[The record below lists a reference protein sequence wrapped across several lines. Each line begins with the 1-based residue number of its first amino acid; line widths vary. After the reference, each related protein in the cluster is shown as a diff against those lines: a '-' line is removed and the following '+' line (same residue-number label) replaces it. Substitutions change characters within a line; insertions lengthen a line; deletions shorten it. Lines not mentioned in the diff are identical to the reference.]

1 MEHVGCCPRRAGAA
15 GHQVCPRACSNTDLQ
30 HIKPPAYGR
39 LASCPQEMLRRAA
52 SPKRW
57 RCITSGRLGCR
68 HRSAG
73 GAQHHVCPCACS
85 NADFQHTQPKR
96 MARWA
101 LALGVSVQA
110 QNNNCSTSSK
120 QSRRCLFNKHNFFLN
135 VLLCF
140 IRIGQFA
147 LFSLK
152 EKIQQIDLFEE
163 KKICQVYKI

>member
-1 MEHVGCCPRRAGAA
+1 
-15 GHQVCPRACSNTDLQ
+15 
-30 HIKPPAYGR
+30 
-39 LASCPQEMLRRAA
+39 
-52 SPKRW
+52 
-57 RCITSGRLGCR
+57 
-68 HRSAG
+68 
-73 GAQHHVCPCACS
+73 
-85 NADFQHTQPKR
+85 

-110 QNNNCSTSSK
+110 QNNNRSTCSK
-120 QSRRCLFNKHNFFLN
+120 QSRRCLFNKLNFFSN

>member
-1 MEHVGCCPRRAGAA
+1 
-15 GHQVCPRACSNTDLQ
+15 
-30 HIKPPAYGR
+30 
-39 LASCPQEMLRRAA
+39 MLRRAA

-57 RCITSGRLGCR
+57 RCITSGRLRCR
-68 HRSAG
+68 PRSAG
-73 GAQHHVCPCACS
+73 GAHHYDCPCDCS

-120 QSRRCLFNKHNFFLN
+120 QSRRWLFNKLNFFSN

-163 KKICQVYKI
+163 KKRCQVLQIITTTGFKVSTKPRNNRIRCSMSFTTKSRLVRSPFCRN